1 MKFSVTALIPR
12 RAFLVLGL
20 AAGSACLTA
29 CSGKDSKGSYDDG
42 YAAGYAAAQ
51 ADADKNKKKG
61 SAGGSG
67 DIPTSGIE
75 YTITGAQRGVEGFGD
90 GKPLLILNLTA
101 KNVSEDLQTVMLSGN
116 EILAFQDGKGLNPSM
131 LVEGLDLPESRQ
143 IQPGTVLEGWLGY
156 ELIDETTPVEC
167 EAGGQT
173 RSSGDENAVY
183 GLTNPQTIDL
193 STL

>member
-1 MKFSVTALIPR
+1 MGLSTTTLIPR
-12 RAFLVLGL
+12 RAFLALGL

-29 CSGKDSKGSYDDG
+29 CSGKGSYDEG

-51 ADADKNKKKG
+51 ADAAEKEK
-61 SAGGSG
+61 GGSG
-67 DIPTSGIE
+67 GDGDIPASGIE
-75 YTITGAQRGVEGFGD
+75 YTITGAQRGVESYGD
-90 GKPLLILNLTA
+90 GKPLLILNVTT
-101 KNVSEDLQTVMLSGN
+101 KNVSDDLQTVLFSGN
-116 EILAFQDGKGLNPSM
+116 EIVAFQDGKGLKSSM

-143 IQPGTVLEGWLGY
+143 IQPGTELEGWLGY

-167 EAGGQT
+167 EAGGQIA
-173 RSSGDENAVY
+173 SSDDAIF

>member
-1 MKFSVTALIPR
+1 MGLSTTALIPR
-12 RAFLVLGL
+12 RAFLALGL
-20 AAGSACLTA
+20 TAASVCLTA
-29 CSGKDSKGSYDDG
+29 CSGKGSYDDG

-51 ADADKNKKKG
+51 ADAAGKEKDG
-61 SAGGSG
+61 SGGDG
-67 DIPTSGIE
+67 DIPVSGIE
-75 YTITGAQRGVEGFGD
+75 YTITGAQRGVESYSD
-90 GKPLLILNLTA
+90 GKPLLILNVTA
-101 KNVSEDLQTVMLSGN
+101 KNVSEDLQTVMFSGN

-167 EAGGQT
+167 EAGGQIA
-173 RSSGDENAVY
+173 SSDNNEAIY
-183 GLTNPQTIDL
+183 GLTNPQIIDL

>member
-1 MKFSVTALIPR
+1 MGFSTTALIPR
-12 RAFLVLGL
+12 RAFLALGL

-29 CSGKDSKGSYDDG
+29 CSGKGSYDDG

-51 ADADKNKKKG
+51 ADAAGKEKDG
-61 SAGGSG
+61 SGGNG
-67 DIPTSGIE
+67 DIPASGIE
-75 YTITGAQRGVEGFGD
+75 YTITGAQRGVESYGD

-101 KNVSEDLQTVMLSGN
+101 KNVSEDLQTVMFSGN

-167 EAGGQT
+167 EAGGQIA
-173 RSSGDENAVY
+173 SSDNNEAIY

>member
-1 MKFSVTALIPR
+1 MKLSTTALIPR
-12 RAFLVLGL
+12 RAFLALGL

-29 CSGKDSKGSYDDG
+29 CSGKSSKGSYDDG

-51 ADADKNKKKG
+51 ADADKEKRDG
-61 SAGGSG
+61 SSGSG
-67 DIPTSGIE
+67 DIPGSGIE
-75 YTITGAQRGVEGFGD
+75 YTITGAQRGVESFGD
-90 GKPLLILNLTA
+90 SKPLLILNVTA
-101 KNVSEDLQTVMLSGN
+101 KNVSDDLQIAMFSGN
-116 EILAFQDGKGLNPSM
+116 EIAAFQDGKGLESSM

-143 IQPGTVLEGWLGY
+143 IKPGTELEGWLGY

-173 RSSGDENAVY
+173 TSSGHEHVIY

>member
-1 MKFSVTALIPR
+1 MGLSTTTLIPR
-12 RAFLVLGL
+12 RAFLALGL

-29 CSGKDSKGSYDDG
+29 CSGKGSYDDG

-61 SAGGSG
+61 STGGSS
-67 DIPTSGIE
+67 DTPTSGIE
-75 YTITGAQRGVEGFGD
+75 YTITGATRGTEQLD
-90 GKPLLILNLTA
+90 HSKSLLILNVTA
-101 KNVSEDLQTVMLSGN
+101 KNVSDDLKNATFTGL
-116 EILAFQDGKGLNPSM
+116 EIDTFQDGKGLESSM
-131 LVEGLDLPESRQ
+131 LAEGLDLPESRQ
-143 IQPGTVLEGWLGY
+143 IKPGAELEGWLAY

-167 EAGGQT
+167 EAGYQAA
-173 RSSGDENAVY
+173 SAGDSNPFF

>member
-1 MKFSVTALIPR
+1 MGLSTTALIPR
-12 RAFLVLGL
+12 RAFLALGL
-20 AAGSACLTA
+20 TAASACLTA
-29 CSGKDSKGSYDDG
+29 CSGKGSYDDG

-51 ADADKNKKKG
+51 ADAAGKEKDG
-61 SAGGSG
+61 SGGDG
-67 DIPTSGIE
+67 DIPVSGIV
-75 YTITGAQRGVEGFGD
+75 YTITGAQRGVESYSD
-90 GKPLLILNLTA
+90 GKPLLILNVTA
-101 KNVSEDLQTVMLSGN
+101 KNVSEDLQTVMFSGN

-167 EAGGQT
+167 EAGGQIA
-173 RSSGDENAVY
+173 SSDNNEAIY
-183 GLTNPQTIDL
+183 GLTNPQIIDL

>member
-1 MKFSVTALIPR
+1 MGLSTTTLIPR
-12 RAFLVLGL
+12 RAFLALGL

-29 CSGKDSKGSYDDG
+29 CSGKGSYDEG

-51 ADADKNKKKG
+51 ADAAEKEK
-61 SAGGSG
+61 GGSG
-67 DIPTSGIE
+67 GDGDIPASGIE
-75 YTITGAQRGVEGFGD
+75 YTITGAQRGVESFGD
-90 GKPLLILNLTA
+90 GKPLLILNVTA
-101 KNVSEDLQTVMLSGN
+101 KNVSDDLQTVLFSGN
-116 EILAFQDGKGLNPSM
+116 EIVAFQDGKGLKSSM

-143 IQPGTVLEGWLGY
+143 IQPGTELEGWLGY

-167 EAGGQT
+167 EAGGQIT
-173 RSSGDENAVY
+173 SSDDAIY

>member
-1 MKFSVTALIPR
+1 MGLSTTALIPR
-12 RAFLVLGL
+12 RAFLALGL

-29 CSGKDSKGSYDDG
+29 CSGKGSYDDG

-51 ADADKNKKKG
+51 ADAAGKEKDG
-61 SAGGSG
+61 SGGNG
-67 DIPTSGIE
+67 DIPASGIE
-75 YTITGAQRGVEGFGD
+75 YTITGAQRGVEQLD
-90 GKPLLILNLTA
+90 HSKSLLILNVTA
-101 KNVSEDLQTVMLSGN
+101 KNVSDDLQYAHFAGN
-116 EILAFQDGKGLNPSM
+116 EILAFQDGKGLNSGV

-143 IQPGTVLEGWLGY
+143 IQPGAELEGWLAY

-173 RSSGDENAVY
+173 TSSGDENAFY

>member
-1 MKFSVTALIPR
+1 MGLSTTTLIPR
-12 RAFLVLGL
+12 RAFLALGL

-29 CSGKDSKGSYDDG
+29 CSGKGSYDDG

-51 ADADKNKKKG
+51 ADAVGKEK
-61 SAGGSG
+61 GGSG
-67 DIPTSGIE
+67 GDGDIPASGIE
-75 YTITGAQRGVEGFGD
+75 YTITGVQRGVEQLD

-101 KNVSEDLQTVMLSGN
+101 KNVSDDLQTVLFSGN
-116 EILAFQDGKGLNPSM
+116 EIVAFQAGKGLKSSM

-143 IQPGTVLEGWLGY
+143 VQPGTELEGWLAY

-167 EAGGQT
+167 EAGGQIT
-173 RSSGDENAVY
+173 SSDDAMY

>member
-1 MKFSVTALIPR
+1 MGLSTTALIPR
-12 RAFLVLGL
+12 RAFLALGL

-29 CSGKDSKGSYDDG
+29 CSGKGSYDDG

-51 ADADKNKKKG
+51 ADAAGKEKDG
-61 SAGGSG
+61 SGGNG
-67 DIPTSGIE
+67 DIPASGIE
-75 YTITGAQRGVEGFGD
+75 CTITGAQRGVESYGD

-101 KNVSEDLQTVMLSGN
+101 KNVSEDLQTVMFSGN

-167 EAGGQT
+167 EAGGQIA
-173 RSSGDENAVY
+173 SSDNNEAIY